1 MTRGSLIRRTALTG
15 ALGLAMAGAVA
26 VPAAQAAPAAPA
38 APAVTAADAE
48 LARTLGISATE
59 AQARV
64 KAEADRAARGVALE
78 RSLGARTAGS
88 YLAADG
94 SLVVTVLD
102 KATAAQVR
110 AAGAT
115 AKIVTR
121 SAAQLSGVKTALDR
135 YAGAGAVGTSWGV
148 DVATNQVVV
157 SVGANAKGPKVSAL
171 LADLKRHGTAVRV
184 ERTAPITTL
193 ISGGDAIYTGG
204 ARCSLG
210 FNVRNSAGTRYF
222 LTAGHCTNI
231 GSTWSASPGGAA
243 IGSRTGTSFPTNDY
257 GIVRYT
263 SSIANPGNVNRYN
276 GTTTDITGSGNVFS
290 GQSLCRSGSTTG
302 LRCGSVTSTSA
313 TVNYAEGAVYD
324 TIRTNICAEGGDSGG
339 SLFGGS
345 TAYGLTSGG
354 SGNCSSG
361 GTTFFQKVPEALSVY
376 GVSVY

>member
-1 MTRGSLIRRTALTG
+1 MTRGSLFRRTALTG
-15 ALGLAMAGAVA
+15 ALGLAVAGAIVA
-26 VPAAQAAPAAPA
+26 PSAQAAPAASS
-38 APAVTAADAE
+38 APRAVTAAEAE
-48 LARTLGISATE
+48 LARTLGIPA
-59 AQARV
+59 ADAAARIKV
-64 KAEADRAARGVALE
+64 EADRAAAGVALE
-78 RSLGARTAGS
+78 RSLGARTGGS

-102 KATAAQVR
+102 GASAARV
-110 AAGAT
+110 AASGAT
-115 AKIVTR
+115 AKLVTR
-121 SAAQLSGVKTALDR
+121 SAAQLAGVKSALDR
-135 YAGAGAVGTSWGV
+135 HAGAVGTAWGV

-157 SVGANAKGPKVSAL
+157 SVGSTATGPKVSAL
-171 LADLKRHGTAVRV
+171 LAAVKGHGAAIRV

-210 FNVRNSAGTRYF
+210 FNVRNSAGTRFF

-231 GSTWSASPGGAA
+231 GSTWSATSGGAA
-243 IGSRTGTSFPTNDY
+243 IGTRTGTSFPTNDY

-263 SSIANPGNVNRYN
+263 STIANPGNVNLYN
-276 GTTTDITGSGNVFS
+276 GSTQDITGSGNVSS

-313 TVNYAEGAVYD
+313 TVNYQEGPVFD
-324 TIRTNICAEGGDSGG
+324 TIRTNICAQGGDSGG

>member
-1 MTRGSLIRRTALTG
+1 MTRGSMSRRTALTG
-15 ALGLAMAGAVA
+15 ALGLALAGVIAA
-26 VPAAQAAPAAPA
+26 PSAQAAPAAPA
-38 APAVTAADAE
+38 APRAVSATDAE
-48 LARTLGISATE
+48 LARTLGIPA
-59 AQARV
+59 ADAAARV
-64 KAEADRAARGVALE
+64 AAEASRAATGVALE
-78 RSLGARTAGS
+78 RRLGARTAGS

-102 KATAAQVR
+102 AATAAEVR
-110 AAGAT
+110 AAGAA
-115 AKIVTR
+115 AKVVTR
-121 SAAQLSGVKTALDR
+121 SAAQLSGVKSGLDR
-135 YAGAGAVGTSWGV
+135 HAGAVGTAWGV

-157 SVGANAKGPKVSAL
+157 SIGSTASGPKVSAL
-171 LADLKRHGTAVRV
+171 LAAAKRYGTAVRV

-193 ISGGDAIYTGG
+193 ITGGDAIYTGG

-210 FNVRNSAGTRYF
+210 FNVRNSAGTRFF

-231 GSTWSASPGGAA
+231 GSTWSATSGGAA
-243 IGSRTGTSFPTNDY
+243 IGTRTGTSFPGNDY

-263 SSIANPGNVNRYN
+263 SSISNPGAVNLYN
-276 GTTTDITGSGNVFS
+276 GSTQDITGSGNVS
-290 GQSLCRSGSTTG
+290 QGQSLCRSGSTTG

-313 TVNYAEGAVYD
+313 TVNYAEGAVFD
-324 TIRTNICAEGGDSGG
+324 TIRTNICAQGGDSGG
-339 SLFGGS
+339 ALYGGS